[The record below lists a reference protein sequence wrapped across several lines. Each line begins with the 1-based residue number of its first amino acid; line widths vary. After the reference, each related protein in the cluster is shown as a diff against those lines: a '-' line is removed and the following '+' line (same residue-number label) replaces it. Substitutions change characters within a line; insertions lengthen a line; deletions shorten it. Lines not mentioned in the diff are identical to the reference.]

1 MSLQMKDFSYWVVLY
16 VEIIV
21 SIYVMIELHCVCSA
35 TESVITRSYLYNN
48 KLFRSHL
55 KYFLLVKISY

>member
-48 KLFRSHL
+48 
-55 KYFLLVKISY
+55 